1 MTKRGRRSSA
11 SLTVLTPHPGER
23 PEPPADLTVEQAAT
37 WRAVVGAR
45 PAAFFGADT
54 TPLLAAY
61 TRHTASARVLADAL
75 EAIGWDAP
83 AERLAPLLRLR
94 DREVKAMLAVA
105 RVLRLTQQATM
116 TPQAAA
122 TRHNAV
128 SSTGARPWD
137 PVPG

>member
-11 SLTVLTPHPGER
+11 SLLTPHPGQR
-23 PEPPADLTVEQAAT
+23 PEPPAGLTVEQAAT
-37 WRAVVGAR
+37 WRAVVGAK
-45 PAAFFGADT
+45 PVGYFGADT

-75 EAIGWDAP
+75 EVIGWEAP

-94 DREVKAMLAVA
+94 DREVRAMLALA
-105 RVLRLTQQATM
+105 RSMRLTQQATM
-116 TPQAAA
+116 GPRAAA

-137 PVPG
+137 PVPE